1 MKKGIYYLGLVAMLY
16 SCASVPK
23 ESVELS
29 ATVGRDVIVAYDAH
43 KALAILL
50 FDRMKKDVTI
60 FVDDVYAPYQIG
72 ELLKQDYADA
82 NSSKYESMTGTIID
96 AAKNST
102 DAKKQKAAIG
112 FMNDF
117 MTVVYDDIE
126 DFRKILLAPIEEQKK
141 KVLATIDRSY
151 NQIIYANSIVT
162 GHLASVRKVH
172 DAQESILNE
181 FGIEDLRGVTNKKLA
196 DYSTGVQNILV
207 DLKKVDVGQIEGQIE
222 DVKKQF
228 NKLFKK

>member
-1 MKKGIYYLGLVAMLY
+1 MKKGIYYLALIVVLS

-29 ATVGRDVIVAYDAH
+29 ATVGRDVIVAYHAH
-43 KALAILL
+43 KALAVLL

-60 FVDDVYAPYQIG
+60 FIDDIYAPYQIG

-82 NSSKYESMTGTIID
+82 NSSEYESMTGTIID

-102 DAKKQKAAIG
+102 DIKKQKDAIG

-117 MTVVYDDIE
+117 ITVVHDDIE
-126 DFRKILLAPIEEQKK
+126 DFRKTLLAPIEEQERE
-141 KVLATIDRSY
+141 VLASIDRSY

-162 GHLASVRKVH
+162 GHLASVRKVY

-196 DYSTGVQNILV
+196 DYSTGVENILG
-207 DLKKVDVGQIEGQIE
+207 DLKKVDVDEIDGQIE

-228 NKLFKK
+228 NKLFNK